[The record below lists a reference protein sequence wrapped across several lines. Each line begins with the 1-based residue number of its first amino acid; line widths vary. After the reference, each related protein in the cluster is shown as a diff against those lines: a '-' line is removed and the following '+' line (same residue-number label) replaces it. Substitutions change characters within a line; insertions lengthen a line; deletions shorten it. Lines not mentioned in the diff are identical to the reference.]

1 MKTNLL
7 DFDLDGLVAWCLTQ
21 GEKKFRAVQLF
32 RWIHHKGVSDFGQM
46 TDLAQSLR
54 TKLQDSADI
63 VPLPVLSRHDSADGT
78 I

>member
-7 DFDLDGLVAWCLTQ
+7 DFDLDGLVDWCQAQ

-32 RWIHHKGVSDFGQM
+32 RWIHQKGVADFSAM

-54 TKLQDSADI
+54 QTL
-63 VPLPVLSRHDSADGT
+63 L
-78 I
+78 